1 MKSIP
6 TPTKSQIER
15 VANEVNE
22 TAMKCVEDNVALL
35 LITLARACGFGSK
48 RLNNLIDRYDEV
60 KKEYQS
66 YCDDDIFEEKINAEL
81 NAIGVD
87 PGRIYSNQS
96 NIKIQIQKEKKK
108 QENKQLSI
116 KEQYEIKRLI
126 EEMRKC
132 L

>member
-6 TPTKSQIER
+6 IPTKSQVER

-22 TAMKCVEDNVALL
+22 VAMKCVEDNVALL
-35 LITLARACGFGSK
+35 LITLSRACGFGSK
-48 RLNNLIDRYDEV
+48 RLNNLIDRYDAV
-60 KKEYQS
+60 KNEYQN

-87 PGRIYSNQS
+87 PGRIYSKQS
-96 NIKIQIQKEKKK
+96 NIKIQIQKEKKR